1 MKSFLGLFL
10 FVLFFLA
17 AIVFGPLLPIW
28 AVNTL
33 FKTQIEYT
41 FWTWLASII
50 LISGVLTPKITVTKS

>member
-1 MKSFLGLFL
+1 MKAFLVIL
-10 FVLFFLA
+10 VILFFVA

-33 FKTQIEYT
+33 FKTEIEYT

-50 LISGVLTPKITVTKS
+50 LTSGVLAPKVTVTKS